1 MKINYFIYCFLIF
14 IFLNSCGY
22 QRIYQSTEINYNV
35 TKIEFKSD
43 QKINKSIKRII
54 ENLNKNVGG
63 KQIKVVVNSQRNKTI
78 ITKDKKGD
86 PNLFSLSIN
95 VEMYLY
101 EEEILL
107 NKKTFEKEN
116 KYSNDDNKFNLN
128 IYEQNLEKNLNEK
141 IIRNFQ
147 VLKSNK
153 IMIVKVKE
161 FSKNNTNNSNIFL
174 FYGLNEGLKNEL
186 LNNSFLANF
195 KGSIYRYE
203 EREITEKLDNFY
215 DLIFTKSF
223 FDNEKIIILS
233 RVSENL
239 KIIQKY

>member
-22 QRIYQSTEINYNV
+22 QRIYQSTKLNYNV

-54 ENLNKNVGG
+54 ENLNKNVDG

-107 NKKTFEKEN
+107 SKKTFKKEN
-116 KYSNDDNKFNLN
+116 KYSNQENKFNLN
-128 IYEQNLEKNLNEK
+128 IYEQDLEKNLNEK
-141 IIRNFQ
+141 II
-147 VLKSNK
+147 
-153 IMIVKVKE
+153 E
-161 FSKNNTNNSNIFL
+161 EIFR
-174 FYGLNEGLKNEL
+174 YLNQ
-186 LNNSFLANF
+186 
-195 KGSIYRYE
+195 I
-203 EREITEKLDNFY
+203 KL
-215 DLIFTKSF
+215 
-223 FDNEKIIILS
+223 
-233 RVSENL
+233 
-239 KIIQKY
+239 

>member
-22 QRIYQSTEINYNV
+22 QRIYQSTELNYNI

-54 ENLNKNVGG
+54 ENLNKNVDG
-63 KQIKVVVNSQRNKTI
+63 KQIKIVVNSQRNKTI

-107 NKKTFEKEN
+107 SKKTFIKEN

-141 IIRNFQ
+141 IT
-147 VLKSNK
+147 
-153 IMIVKVKE
+153 E
-161 FSKNNTNNSNIFL
+161 EIFR
-174 FYGLNEGLKNEL
+174 YLNQ
-186 LNNSFLANF
+186 
-195 KGSIYRYE
+195 I
-203 EREITEKLDNFY
+203 KL
-215 DLIFTKSF
+215 
-223 FDNEKIIILS
+223 
-233 RVSENL
+233 
-239 KIIQKY
+239 